1 MTADRMT
8 CYING
13 IGILAPQETS
23 DEGVLLEDIKTYD
36 NNRLT
41 CITPDF
47 KDYIN
52 PVQLRRLSRMLR
64 IGMTSAIICLRNANL
79 RTPDGII
86 TATGYG
92 FLGETEKFLSEVL
105 ERVEKQITPTHFVQ
119 GTYNALAGLIGLT
132 TKCTGYNNTYVSK
145 GFAFENA
152 LQDALLQL
160 ESNHN
165 ANFLVGGFDEAEDVL
180 HAIGTKEQFFKTEK
194 IQNTQLFNSRTQGTI
209 QGEGSAFFTLSG
221 RASEKAWC
229 ILGDVKLIYRP
240 ATEEDLASALEN
252 FLEANKISLDKID
265 GVLSGASG
273 DVERDWLIERLEASK
288 FSSVPLFRFKHL
300 CGEYCT
306 AVSFATCLGASIL
319 KKQFIPK
326 VIRHNTIVPQS
337 NGIKTLLIVNHYLNR
352 NYSLILLTRHP

>member
-1 MTADRMT
+1 MT

-13 IGILAPQETS
+13 IGILAPQRIS
-23 DEGVLLEDIKTYD
+23 DEGVLLDELITYD

-41 CITPDF
+41 CVTPDF
-47 KDYIN
+47 KAYIN

-64 IGMTSAIICLRNANL
+64 IGMTSATICLRNANL
-79 RTPDGII
+79 KTPDGII

-119 GTYNALAGLIGLT
+119 GTYNALAGLIGLS

-160 ESNHN
+160 ESNRD
-165 ANFLVGGFDEAEDVL
+165 ANFLVGGFDEAENVL
-180 HAIGTKEQFFKTEK
+180 HTIGTKEHFFKTEK
-194 IQNTQLFNSRTQGTI
+194 IQNTQLFNSRTSGTI
-209 QGEGSAFFTLSG
+209 QGEGSAFFTFSG
-221 RASEKAWC
+221 KASEKPWC
-229 ILGDVKLIYRP
+229 ILEDVKLIYRP
-240 ATEEDLASALEN
+240 TTEEDLASALEA
-252 FLEANKISLDKID
+252 FLESNKISVGKID

-273 DVERDWLIERLEASK
+273 DADRDWLIEWLE
-288 FSSVPLFRFKHL
+288 SSMFGTVPLFRFKHL

-306 AVSFATCLGASIL
+306 SVSFATWLGASIL
-319 KKQFIPK
+319 KRQFIPTA
-326 VIRHNTIVPQS
+326 IRRNAITPRSNEINTI
-337 NGIKTLLIVNHYLNR
+337 LIVNHYLDR
-352 NYSLILLTRHP
+352 NYSFILLTR